1 MKQFDPVFKAAGKQ
15 VGLPDYLI
23 KSIAMAESG
32 FNPNAKSPV
41 GAQGMMQVMPFNSGG
56 PRAIYKHDPF
66 NPNQNI
72 LAGASIYRDNL
83 NSLKKK
89 YGNKFTEE
97 DYWALAMG
105 AYNAGEGRVDQAIKA
120 ASKNN
125 KSIDASTVAKYLPA
139 ETRDYIPRIQ
149 HYIKQFGPKPKS
161 WTDDPAVLKMFNS
174 KVGNSNNILNA
185 NQVKQFG
192 FKTAIKENALNGN
205 VREDTVNFAK
215 VLDDN
220 GLNGNMAR
228 FSAFNDGYKG
238 HASGKASHG
247 SGHKFDLVL
256 KDGSIQSYQQARQ
269 QVIELANQSG
279 YDVVVSAEH
288 PDGAKQGLEGFNWY
302 PGKSTGAHLD
312 IKVVGKKD
320 GSYSSGSFN
329 SKGGISMKGGPFNI
343 PSEYEINA
351 NEKLALLGAQ
361 YNQSKIDQASEAE
374 KSLLGLISGDPT
386 SMLLNSALL
395 NSSALD
401 PNALVNMYLSHKA
414 NIQNQNKATEQLSN
428 SLIKKGM
435 WETKQATNDLWDTA
449 KYISQAQAEQ
459 ANQKID
465 AKTILGENYGVFKEW
480 AKGKGYVDM
489 AMLNGL
495 STESQEKLMKE
506 FMDSREDLA
515 VTARGVE
522 IDKSPNPDNI
532 DFDGLKGRL
541 IVKYGGKEGNETKAN
556 NLASIFGR
564 EFKSIVLAK
573 SGGKL
578 KPKEYSNEDM
588 LGIFDTAYERYL
600 AKLAAKDKGKEKSF
614 LGLVGDTDYAKGKN
628 EGMLVNTQLFESSV
642 GEALSEFKL
651 KEKARIAKL
660 KNSKDK

>member
-1 MKQFDPVFKAAGKQ
+1 MQQFDPVFRAAGKQ

-23 KSIAMAESG
+23 KSIAMTESG

-41 GAQGMMQVMPFNSGG
+41 GAQGMMQVMPFNSSG
-56 PRAIYKHDPF
+56 PKAIYKHDPF

-89 YGNKFTEE
+89 YGNKFIEE

-105 AYNAGEGRVDQAIKA
+105 AYNAGEGRLDQAIKA

-125 KSIDASTVAKYLPA
+125 KVIDASTVAKYLPA
-139 ETRDYIPRIQ
+139 ETREYIPRIQ

-161 WTDDPAVLKMFNS
+161 WVDDPAIAKMFNS
-174 KVGNSNNILNA
+174 NE
-185 NQVKQFG
+185 VKQLN
-192 FKTAIKENALNGN
+192 FKTAIKDNALKGN

-215 VLDDN
+215 VLDNN

-238 HASGKASHG
+238 HSSSKASHG

-312 IKVVGKKD
+312 IKVIGKKD
-320 GSYSSGSFN
+320 GSYSGGSFN
-329 SKGGISMKGGPFNI
+329 SKGGISMKGGSFNI

-361 YNQSKIDQASEAE
+361 YNQSKIDQASDAE

-386 SMLLNSALL
+386 SMLLNSASLT
-395 NSSALD
+395 NSALD

-435 WETKQATNDLWDTA
+435 GETKQATNDLWDTA

-465 AKTILGENYGVFKEW
+465 AKTVLGENYNVFKEW
-480 AKGKGYVDM
+480 AKSKGYVDM

-495 STESQEKLMKE
+495 STESQEKLMKD

-541 IVKYGGKEGNETKAN
+541 IVKYGGKEGSETKAN

-578 KPKEYSNEDM
+578 QPKEYSNEDM

-628 EGMLVNTQLFESSV
+628 EGMLINTQLFESSV

>member
-1 MKQFDPVFKAAGKQ
+1 MQQFDPVFRAAGKQ

-23 KSIAMAESG
+23 KSIAMTESG

-41 GAQGMMQVMPFNSGG
+41 GAQGMMQVMPFNSSG

-105 AYNAGEGRVDQAIKA
+105 AYNAGEGKLDQAIKA

-125 KSIDASTVAKYLPA
+125 KVIDASTVAKYLPA
-139 ETRDYIPRIQ
+139 ETREYIPRIQ
-149 HYIKQFGPKPKS
+149 HYIKQFGPKPKP
-161 WTDDPAVLKMFNS
+161 WTDDPAIVKMFN
-174 KVGNSNNILNA
+174 NNE
-185 NQVKQFG
+185 VKQSN
-192 FKTAIKENALNGN
+192 FKTAIKDNALKGN

-215 VLDDN
+215 VLDNN

-288 PDGAKQGLEGFNWY
+288 PEGAKQGLEGFNWY

-312 IKVVGKKD
+312 IKVIGKKD
-320 GSYSSGSFN
+320 GNYSGGSFN
-329 SKGGISMKGGPFNI
+329 SKGGISMKGGSFNI

-361 YNQSKIDQASEAE
+361 YNQSKIDQASDAE
-374 KSLLGLISGDPT
+374 KSLLGLVSGDPT
-386 SMLLNSALL
+386 SMLLNSASLT
-395 NSSALD
+395 NSALD

-449 KYISQAQAEQ
+449 KYVSQAQAEQ

-465 AKTILGENYGVFKEW
+465 AKTVLGENYNVFKEW
-480 AKGKGYVDM
+480 AKSKGYVDM

-495 STESQEKLMKE
+495 STESQEKLMKD
-506 FMDSREDLA
+506 FMNSREDLA

-578 KPKEYSNEDM
+578 QPKEYSNEDM

-628 EGMLVNTQLFESSV
+628 EGMLINTQLFESSV

>member
-1 MKQFDPVFKAAGKQ
+1 MQQFDPVFRAAGKQ

-23 KSIAMAESG
+23 KSIAMTESG

-41 GAQGMMQVMPFNSGG
+41 GAQGMMQVMPFNSSG

-89 YGNKFTEE
+89 YGNKFIEE
-97 DYWALAMG
+97 DYWALAMA
-105 AYNAGEGRVDQAIKA
+105 AYNAGEGRLDQAIKA

-125 KSIDASTVAKYLPA
+125 KVIDASTVAKYLPA
-139 ETRDYIPRIQ
+139 ETREYIPRIS

-161 WTDDPAVLKMFNS
+161 WTDDPAIAKMFNS
-174 KVGNSNNILNA
+174 NE
-185 NQVKQFG
+185 VKQLN
-192 FKTAIKENALNGN
+192 FKTAIKDNALNGN

-215 VLDDN
+215 VLDNN

-238 HASGKASHG
+238 HSSGKASHG

-279 YDVVVSAEH
+279 YDVIVSAEH

-312 IKVVGKKD
+312 IKVIGKKD
-320 GSYSSGSFN
+320 GSYSGGSFN
-329 SKGGISMKGGPFNI
+329 SKGGISMKIGSFNN

-361 YNQSKIDQASEAE
+361 YNQSKIDQASDAE
-374 KSLLGLISGDPT
+374 KSLLSLISGAPT
-386 SMLLNSALL
+386 SMLLNSASLT
-395 NSSALD
+395 NSALD

-428 SLIKKGM
+428 LLIKEGM
-435 WETKQATNDLWDTA
+435 RETKQATNALWDTA

-465 AKTILGENYGVFKEW
+465 AKTVLGENYNVFKEW
-480 AKGKGYVDM
+480 AKSKGYVDM

-495 STESQEKLMKE
+495 STESQEKLMKD

-541 IVKYGGKEGNETKAN
+541 IVKYSGKEGSETKAN

-578 KPKEYSNEDM
+578 QPKEYSNEDM

-628 EGMLVNTQLFESSV
+628 EGRLVNTQLFESSV

>member
-1 MKQFDPVFKAAGKQ
+1 MQQFEPVFKAAGKQ

-32 FNPNAKSPV
+32 FNPNAKSPA

-56 PRAIYKHDPF
+56 PRANYKHDPF

-161 WTDDPAVLKMFNS
+161 WTDDPAVLKMFNN
-174 KVGNSNNILNA
+174 KVGNSNNILNG

-269 QVIELANQSG
+269 QVIELANQNG
-279 YDVVVSAEH
+279 YDVEVSAEH

-361 YNQSKIDQASEAE
+361 YNQSKINQANDAE

-386 SMLLNSALL
+386 SMLLNSASL

-401 PNALVNMYLSHKA
+401 PNALVNMYLNHKA
-414 NIQNQNKATEQLSN
+414 NIQNQNRATEQLSN

-465 AKTILGENYGVFKEW
+465 AKTVLGESYDVFKEW
-480 AKGKGYVDM
+480 AKSKGYVDM

-495 STESQEKLMKE
+495 STENQEKLMKD

-578 KPKEYSNEDM
+578 QPKEYSNEDM

>member
-1 MKQFDPVFKAAGKQ
+1 MQQFDPVFRAAGKQ

-41 GAQGMMQVMPFNSGG
+41 GAQGMMQVMPFNSNG

-89 YGNKFTEE
+89 YGNKFIEE

-105 AYNAGEGRVDQAIKA
+105 AYNAGEGRLDQAIKA

-125 KSIDASTVAKYLPA
+125 KVIDASTVAKYLPA
-139 ETRDYIPRIQ
+139 ETREYIPRIQ

-161 WTDDPAVLKMFNS
+161 WTDDPAIAKIFN
-174 KVGNSNNILNA
+174 NNE
-185 NQVKQFG
+185 VKQLN
-192 FKTAIKENALNGN
+192 FKTAIKNNALKGN

-215 VLDDN
+215 ILDNN

-238 HASGKASHG
+238 HSSGKASHG

-312 IKVVGKKD
+312 IKVIGKKD

-343 PSEYEINA
+343 PSGYEINA

-361 YNQSKIDQASEAE
+361 YNQSKIDQASDAE
-374 KSLLGLISGDPT
+374 KTLLGLISGDPT
-386 SMLLNSALL
+386 SMLLNSASLT
-395 NSSALD
+395 NSAVD

-428 SLIKKGM
+428 SLIKKGIL
-435 WETKQATNDLWDTA
+435 ETKQATNDLRDTA
-449 KYISQAQAEQ
+449 KYISKAQAEQ

-465 AKTILGENYGVFKEW
+465 AKTVLGENYNVFKEW
-480 AKGKGYVDM
+480 AKSKGYVDM

-495 STESQEKLMKE
+495 STESQEKLMKD

-541 IVKYGGKEGNETKAN
+541 IVKYGSKEGSETKAN

-578 KPKEYSNEDM
+578 QSKEYSNEDM

>member
-1 MKQFDPVFKAAGKQ
+1 
-15 VGLPDYLI
+15 
-23 KSIAMAESG
+23 
-32 FNPNAKSPV
+32 
-41 GAQGMMQVMPFNSGG
+41 
-56 PRAIYKHDPF
+56 
-66 NPNQNI
+66 
-72 LAGASIYRDNL
+72 
-83 NSLKKK
+83 
-89 YGNKFTEE
+89 
-97 DYWALAMG
+97 
-105 AYNAGEGRVDQAIKA
+105 
-120 ASKNN
+120 
-125 KSIDASTVAKYLPA
+125 
-139 ETRDYIPRIQ
+139 
-149 HYIKQFGPKPKS
+149 
-161 WTDDPAVLKMFNS
+161 
-174 KVGNSNNILNA
+174 
-185 NQVKQFG
+185 
-192 FKTAIKENALNGN
+192 
-205 VREDTVNFAK
+205 
-215 VLDDN
+215 
-220 GLNGNMAR
+220 
-228 FSAFNDGYKG
+228 
-238 HASGKASHG
+238 
-247 SGHKFDLVL
+247 
-256 KDGSIQSYQQARQ
+256 
-269 QVIELANQSG
+269 
-279 YDVVVSAEH
+279 
-288 PDGAKQGLEGFNWY
+288 
-302 PGKSTGAHLD
+302 
-312 IKVVGKKD
+312 
-320 GSYSSGSFN
+320 
-329 SKGGISMKGGPFNI
+329 MKGGPFNI

-361 YNQSKIDQASEAE
+361 YNQSKIDQASDAE

-386 SMLLNSALL
+386 SMLLNSASLT
-395 NSSALD
+395 NSALD

-414 NIQNQNKATEQLSN
+414 NIQNQKKATEQLSN

-435 WETKQATNDLWDTA
+435 RETKQATNDLWDTA
-449 KYISQAQAEQ
+449 KYLSQAQAEQ

-465 AKTILGENYGVFKEW
+465 AKTVLGENYNVFKEW
-480 AKGKGYVDM
+480 AKSKGYVDM

-495 STESQEKLMKE
+495 STESQEKLMKD

-541 IVKYGGKEGNETKAN
+541 IVKYGGKEGSETKAN

-578 KPKEYSNEDM
+578 QPKEYSNEDM